1 MELAAKEAEYMA
13 SSEDFFKKITG
24 TWTDKAF
31 EKEPA
36 AYEKVLPPAMVYG
49 INGAEGF
56 LKNKK
61 RLLTWS

>member
-1 MELAAKEAEYMA
+1 ML
-13 SSEDFFKKITG
+13 I
-24 TWTDKAF
+24 AF
-31 EKEPA
+31 LVPQM
-36 AYEKVLPPAMVYG
+36 VLPPAMVYG